1 LGETL
6 PADHAVRRALARG
19 DSLMRAV
26 GTADPPQADL
36 DALFAELLRLVA
48 PAHEAKARML
58 IAPSLSPRQVS
69 ERGHDPDDPALIRLM
84 SDAGE
89 TRLPSFQFD
98 ESGAPRPVVLQINAM
113 LGADTDPWGTA
124 SWWLEDNARLEDAPS
139 RLLGRMADED
149 LAAAAAAVT
158 EDGD

>member
-1 LGETL
+1 
-6 PADHAVRRALARG
+6 
-19 DSLMRAV
+19 
-26 GTADPPQADL
+26 
-36 DALFAELLRLVA
+36 
-48 PAHEAKARML
+48 
-58 IAPSLSPRQVS
+58 
-69 ERGHDPDDPALIRLM
+69 
-84 SDAGE
+84 
-89 TRLPSFQFD
+89 
-98 ESGAPRPVVLQINAM
+98 VLQINAM